1 MFKTKLLVSIF
12 LFIAFLIITSAVK
25 NKTRI
30 IEKQIVNLN
39 SKIFLKEK
47 DINES
52 QLDFYYLTSPA
63 EIEAR
68 VNIIGL
74 KNYEPIIYSKIFF
87 DISDFNN
94 IQRRTSNLKKFYEKN
109 NQN

>member
-39 SKIFLKEK
+39 SKIFLK
-47 DINES
+47 
-52 QLDFYYLTSPA
+52 
-63 EIEAR
+63 
-68 VNIIGL
+68 
-74 KNYEPIIYSKIFF
+74 
-87 DISDFNN
+87 
-94 IQRRTSNLKKFYEKN
+94 KKTLMSLN
-109 NQN
+109 